1 MAVSLSGSV
10 SESFSIMLHP
20 ASYWRGKPTN
30 FISPP
35 DFAYSTVALNICSR
49 ALLFLLR
56 MEAGAETK
64 SVAEREVQA
73 VREEK
78 CDLSSVE

>member
-35 DFAYSTVALNICSR
+35 DFAYSTVALNICS
-49 ALLFLLR
+49 L
-56 MEAGAETK
+56 G
-64 SVAEREVQA
+64 SA
-73 VREEK
+73 VSAAYGGW
-78 CDLSSVE
+78 C